1 MKMQEFSLRDVCNN
15 LLTDLKTSFG
25 SQNIV
30 NLQVDMKL
38 QDQFE
43 GQSSKFTDP
52 IKSMVNFLAHNLIN
66 GIILIE
72 INQTSQTGNQVG
84 VQVNVTGSGVSELTS
99 SPTYKSPSQLIK
111 EFQTSVQAASPKT
124 EFQLEGNKIFLVFTT
139 NLKYTSGDAT
149 NIEHSLKSK
158 KILLAEDNEV
168 NVIVFCNFLDDWGTS
183 YTVAGNGKEALD
195 LLRKNT
201 YDAVLMDIHMPVMDG
216 IEAIR
221 ELRKF
226 NPTIP
231 VIVLSAATFQKD
243 IKLAFD
249 AGANEYLKK
258 PVSSWELYSTIT
270 KFF

>member
-1 MKMQEFSLRDVCNN
+1 MQEFSLRDVCNN

-30 NLQVDMKL
+30 NLQIDMKL

-43 GQSSKFTDP
+43 GQSPRLTDP
-52 IKSMVNFLAHNLIN
+52 IKTMVSFLAHNLIN
-66 GIILIE
+66 GIVLIE
-72 INQTSQTGNQVG
+72 INQTSQMGNQVG
-84 VQVNVTGSGVSELTS
+84 IQVNVTGSGVSELTS
-99 SPTYKSPSQLIK
+99 PNYKSPNQLIK
-111 EFQTSVQAASPKT
+111 EFQSTVQSTAHKI
-124 EFQLEGNKIFLVFTT
+124 EFQLEGNKIFLVLTT
-139 NLKYTSGDAT
+139 NLEYASGDT
-149 NIEHSLKSK
+149 GGSELTLKSK
-158 KILLAEDNEV
+158 MILLAEDNEV

-195 LLRKNT
+195 LLRKNH

-216 IEAIR
+216 IEAIK

-231 VIVLSAATFQKD
+231 VIVLSAASFQKD